1 MALVFVI
8 SLMAIVFYY
17 VTAAILEQVSK
28 EYGKNS
34 WEVKMLDIEEKRKMN
49 NDIINHP
56 SHYTD
61 GKFETIE
68 AIESWRLGY
77 HLGNAV
83 KYISRAG
90 KKSKDTELE
99 DLRKA
104 RWYIKRYLDYH
115 PFPPKSIG
123 AMEYAADKGLDQD
136 LTLALICL
144 AAPPPL
150 SDNSEDIFVS
160 QALVALE
167 RAIGVREARANE

>member
-1 MALVFVI
+1 M
-8 SLMAIVFYY
+8 SKD
-17 VTAAILEQVSK
+17 QV
-28 EYGKNS
+28 
-34 WEVKMLDIEEKRKMN
+34 
-49 NDIINHP
+49 NDVVNHP

-115 PFPPKSIG
+115 PFPPESIG

-136 LTLALICL
+136 LAGAVLCL
-144 AAPPPL
+144 SVSAIL
-150 SDNSEDIFVS
+150 SGEPQDVS
-160 QALVALE
+160 VRQALAALE
-167 RAIGVREARANE
+167 RAIGVREARAND

>member
-1 MALVFVI
+1 
-8 SLMAIVFYY
+8 
-17 VTAAILEQVSK
+17 
-28 EYGKNS
+28 
-34 WEVKMLDIEEKRKMN
+34 MN

-104 RWYIKRYLDYH
+104 RWYIKRYIDHLNPGVEVID
-115 PFPPKSIG
+115 P
-123 AMEYAADKGLDQD
+123 EDYAADKGLDSD
-136 LTLALICL
+136 LSLAVLCL
-144 AAPPPL
+144 VASGLLPVKPR
-150 SDNSEDIFVS
+150 VTM
-160 QALVALE
+160 QKALEALE
-167 RAIGVREARANE
+167 RAISVREARAND

>member
-1 MALVFVI
+1 M
-8 SLMAIVFYY
+8 SKD
-17 VTAAILEQVSK
+17 QV
-28 EYGKNS
+28 
-34 WEVKMLDIEEKRKMN
+34 
-49 NDIINHP
+49 NDVINHP

-77 HLGNAV
+77 YLGNAV

-167 RAIGVREARANE
+167 RAIGVREARAND

>member
-1 MALVFVI
+1 
-8 SLMAIVFYY
+8 
-17 VTAAILEQVSK
+17 
-28 EYGKNS
+28 
-34 WEVKMLDIEEKRKMN
+34 MN

-56 SHYTD
+56 AHYTD

-104 RWYIKRYLDYH
+104 RWYIKRYIDHLN
-115 PFPPKSIG
+115 PGVEVIG
-123 AMEYAADKGLDQD
+123 PEDYAADKGLDSD
-136 LTLALICL
+136 LSLAVLCL
-144 AAPPPL
+144 
-150 SDNSEDIFVS
+150 V
-160 QALVALE
+160 ALGLLPVKPRVTIHKALEALE
-167 RAIGVREARANE
+167 RAIGVREARAND

>member
-1 MALVFVI
+1 
-8 SLMAIVFYY
+8 
-17 VTAAILEQVSK
+17 
-28 EYGKNS
+28 
-34 WEVKMLDIEEKRKMN
+34 MN

-56 SHYTD
+56 AHYTD

-104 RWYIKRYLDYH
+104 RWYIRRHIDHLN
-115 PFPPKSIG
+115 SGVEVIG
-123 AMEYAADKGLDQD
+123 PEDYAADKGLDSD
-136 LTLALICL
+136 LSLAVLCL
-144 AAPPPL
+144 VA
-150 SDNSEDIFVS
+150 SELLPVKPRVTMLK
-160 QALVALE
+160 ALAALE
-167 RAIGVREARANE
+167 RAIGVREARAND

>member
-1 MALVFVI
+1 
-8 SLMAIVFYY
+8 
-17 VTAAILEQVSK
+17 
-28 EYGKNS
+28 
-34 WEVKMLDIEEKRKMN
+34 MN

-90 KKSKDTELE
+90 KKSKDTEIE

-115 PFPPKSIG
+115 HQEVGSFD
-123 AMEYAADKGLDQD
+123 AVEYAMDKGLDLDLTGAVLCLSEVLSNDPQD
-136 LTLALICL
+136 L
-144 AAPPPL
+144 
-150 SDNSEDIFVS
+150 SVR
-160 QALVALE
+160 QALAALE
-167 RAIGVREARANE
+167 RAIGVREASANG

>member
-1 MALVFVI
+1 M
-8 SLMAIVFYY
+8 SKD
-17 VTAAILEQVSK
+17 QV
-28 EYGKNS
+28 
-34 WEVKMLDIEEKRKMN
+34 
-49 NDIINHP
+49 NDVVNHP

-115 PFPPKSIG
+115 HQETESLDS
-123 AMEYAADKGLDQD
+123 MEYAEDKGLDLDLSLAMIYLAGPPQD
-136 LTLALICL
+136 FYAR
-144 AAPPPL
+144 
-150 SDNSEDIFVS
+150 
-160 QALVALE
+160 QALAALE
-167 RAIGVREARANE
+167 RAIGVREARAND

>member
-1 MALVFVI
+1 
-8 SLMAIVFYY
+8 
-17 VTAAILEQVSK
+17 
-28 EYGKNS
+28 
-34 WEVKMLDIEEKRKMN
+34 MN

-56 SHYTD
+56 AHYTD
-61 GKFETIE
+61 GKFETID

-115 PFPPKSIG
+115 HVKVESLD
-123 AMEYAADKGLDQD
+123 AMEYAKDKGLDQD
-136 LTLALICL
+136 LASSVRYLAASAQLLDKWQDPSVHLALL
-144 AAPPPL
+144 AL
-150 SDNSEDIFVS
+150 K
-160 QALVALE
+160 

>member
-1 MALVFVI
+1 M
-8 SLMAIVFYY
+8 SKD
-17 VTAAILEQVSK
+17 QV
-28 EYGKNS
+28 
-34 WEVKMLDIEEKRKMN
+34 
-49 NDIINHP
+49 NDVINHP

-104 RWYIKRYLDYH
+104 CWYIKRYLDYH
-115 PFPPKSIG
+115 HQEAEDICPV
-123 AMEYAADKGLDQD
+123 EYATDKGLDQD
-136 LTLALICL
+136 LAGAVRHL
-144 AAPPPL
+144 AAPPEL
-150 SDNSEDIFVS
+150 LEKWQDASVYH
-160 QALVALE
+160 ALEALE
-167 RAIGVREARANE
+167 RAIGVRGARAND

>member
-1 MALVFVI
+1 
-8 SLMAIVFYY
+8 
-17 VTAAILEQVSK
+17 
-28 EYGKNS
+28 
-34 WEVKMLDIEEKRKMN
+34 MN

-56 SHYTD
+56 AHYTD

-90 KKSKDTELE
+90 KKSKDTEVE

-115 PFPPKSIG
+115 HQEVESLR
-123 AMEYAADKGLDQD
+123 AREYAADKGLDRDLAGAVLCLSVSAVFSGEQQD
-136 LTLALICL
+136 G
-144 AAPPPL
+144 
-150 SDNSEDIFVS
+150 FVY
-160 QALVALE
+160 QALADLE
-167 RAIGVREARANE
+167 RAISVREARAND

>member
-1 MALVFVI
+1 
-8 SLMAIVFYY
+8 
-17 VTAAILEQVSK
+17 
-28 EYGKNS
+28 
-34 WEVKMLDIEEKRKMN
+34 MN

-56 SHYTD
+56 AHYTD

-104 RWYIKRYLDYH
+104 RWYIKRYLDH
-115 PFPPKSIG
+115 HQEKVESIG
-123 AMEYAADKGLDQD
+123 AMEYATDKGLDQD
-136 LTLALICL
+136 LSGAVLCLSVATL
-144 AAPPPL
+144 L
-150 SDNSEDIFVS
+150 SEEPQDLSVR
-160 QALVALE
+160 QALAALE
-167 RAIGVREARANE
+167 RAIGVREARAND

>member
-1 MALVFVI
+1 
-8 SLMAIVFYY
+8 
-17 VTAAILEQVSK
+17 
-28 EYGKNS
+28 
-34 WEVKMLDIEEKRKMN
+34 MN
-49 NDIINHP
+49 NDVINHP

-68 AIESWRLGY
+68 AIESWQLGY

-104 RWYIKRYLDYH
+104 RWYIQRYLDYCH
-115 PFPPKSIG
+115 LPPESIG
-123 AMEYAADKGLDQD
+123 AMDYSTDKGLDLD
-136 LTLALICL
+136 LTVAMMYLGA
-144 AAPPPL
+144 
-150 SDNSEDIFVS
+150 SMHQFGESQDIFVR

-167 RAIGVREARANE
+167 RAIGVREARAND